1 MAAWSGCPRGFPS
14 QQWGLKALM
23 LIQTWR
29 MGDSGFL
36 AWEPTVQLTG
46 QPGGAAGHG
55 VESRGAGAE
64 HHTDPGF

>member
-1 MAAWSGCPRGFPS
+1 
-14 QQWGLKALM
+14 M

-46 QPGGAAGHG
+46 QPGGAAGRG
-55 VESRGAGAE
+55 VEGRGAGAE